1 MNEKNIYD
9 AIIIGGGPAGLS
21 AAIYLA
27 RARYRVLVLEKE
39 TFGGQI
45 TITSEV
51 VNYPGIEKTDGKY
64 LTQVMRRQ
72 GEKFGAEFSVAEV
85 RDTDLTDDIKTVKT
99 DKGVF
104 SSFGVLIATGARP
117 RTLGFPGEE
126 KFKGHGVAYCATC
139 DGEFFTGKEIF
150 VIGGGFAAAEESV
163 FLTRYAKHVTVLV
176 REDDFTC
183 AAAVAEKAKE
193 NTKITVLP
201 NTEVVSVEGSEYPN
215 KITYK
220 NNKTGKETTFE
231 SKNDTFGVFV
241 FVGYEPASELV
252 ANAVATDK
260 YGYILTDKTQKTNI
274 DGVYAAG
281 DVCEKTLRQV
291 VTAVSDGATAA
302 TELEKYAAAMQ
313 RKTGFKPKNE
323 PAVNK
328 TAQTPETKKLFDD
341 KVTEQLDKVFEKM
354 KKPLTLKLHLD
365 KTPKSEELRKFV
377 TELAVK
383 TEKLNVTTAENSEEQ
398 HKPFVEI
405 LTADVKKTGLGFHGV
420 PTGHEFTPFI
430 LGLLNA
436 SSDSGLKISA
446 ETEQKIKSL
455 PKTDMKILVTL
466 TCSMCPE
473 LVTAAQKTATINEN
487 ITAEVY
493 DVSLFPDLREKYKI
507 MSVPCLVVNENDV
520 SFGKKDIDTL
530 IDFLINK

>member
-163 FLTRYAKHVTVLV
+163 FLFSFLFYLV
-176 REDDFTC
+176 ILNLLSIRCFDKRLQNYFYFSNL
-183 AAAVAEKAKE
+183 ASFYV
-193 NTKITVLP
+193 KI
-201 NTEVVSVEGSEYPN
+201 
-215 KITYK
+215 
-220 NNKTGKETTFE
+220 
-231 SKNDTFGVFV
+231 
-241 FVGYEPASELV
+241 
-252 ANAVATDK
+252 
-260 YGYILTDKTQKTNI
+260 
-274 DGVYAAG
+274 
-281 DVCEKTLRQV
+281 
-291 VTAVSDGATAA
+291 
-302 TELEKYAAAMQ
+302 
-313 RKTGFKPKNE
+313 
-323 PAVNK
+323 
-328 TAQTPETKKLFDD
+328 
-341 KVTEQLDKVFEKM
+341 
-354 KKPLTLKLHLD
+354 
-365 KTPKSEELRKFV
+365 
-377 TELAVK
+377 
-383 TEKLNVTTAENSEEQ
+383 
-398 HKPFVEI
+398 
-405 LTADVKKTGLGFHGV
+405 
-420 PTGHEFTPFI
+420 
-430 LGLLNA
+430 
-436 SSDSGLKISA
+436 
-446 ETEQKIKSL
+446 
-455 PKTDMKILVTL
+455 
-466 TCSMCPE
+466 
-473 LVTAAQKTATINEN
+473 
-487 ITAEVY
+487 
-493 DVSLFPDLREKYKI
+493 
-507 MSVPCLVVNENDV
+507 
-520 SFGKKDIDTL
+520 
-530 IDFLINK
+530 